1 MFSALKRTFGINRT
15 LAARLAGLATR
26 IAAKIVAYTYAFH
39 VNRLPGRPQGRMK
52 DLRAWKPRDAHL
64 AGKRYVPAKARMSD
78 LPAGRARSAIPAGGL
93 YTLAALTVRRT
104 HLLALAVLVTAFV
117 SLYPYLGAMEMCHFG
132 ECPYAAQSS
141 TQSSTTS
148 TGLAGLCL
156 SAVLAA
162 SSAGI
167 LAFAMLRGRRLFDER
182 SRPAQFFLSPDPP
195 PPQFS

>member
-1 MFSALKRTFGINRT
+1 MPGGYRGGGE
-15 LAARLAGLATR
+15 RLAGR
-26 IAAKIVAYTYAFH
+26 
-39 VNRLPGRPQGRMK
+39 
-52 DLRAWKPRDAHL
+52 
-64 AGKRYVPAKARMSD
+64 RYVPAKAKTSN
-78 LPAGRARSAIPAGGL
+78 LLAGRARSAAPAGRL

-104 HLLALAVLVTAFV
+104 YLLAFGILVTAFV

-148 TGLAGLCL
+148 TGLCL

-162 SSAGI
+162 TPAGI